1 MDFLNYARE
10 HNIQILCYPS
20 HATHVYQGLD
30 VVIFSPLKRRWSE
43 ERQAFEGSKRQ
54 RVSKR
59 NFVTIYGRAHRHVL
73 TQDLVR
79 TAFKK
84 TGVWPF
90 NANLV
95 TKQMMAPSL
104 ETSSQGHL
112 PLPQPS
118 PVRAIASWDTH
129 SRVFSCKKCCGSTP
143 GITSL
148 HIHRC
153 KTSYVQHTPVKRNTK
168 QIYTACSQLLSYSQ
182 YTVTGCQSSSDEFY
196 QRVVD
201 HENTTAAQKLAQ
213 ENRRKQKEEQTHLMT
228 AWREA
233 SKTCTLD

>member
-1 MDFLNYARE
+1 M
-10 HNIQILCYPS
+10 
-20 HATHVYQGLD
+20 YQGLD

-118 PVRAIASWDTH
+118 PGTPTAGCSAAKNVVEALQ
-129 SRVFSCKKCCGSTP
+129 GSPPST
-143 GITSL
+143 
-148 HIHRC
+148 
-153 KTSYVQHTPVKRNTK
+153 
-168 QIYTACSQLLSYSQ
+168 YTGARRLTCSILP
-182 YTVTGCQSSSDEFY
+182 
-196 QRVVD
+196 
-201 HENTTAAQKLAQ
+201 
-213 ENRRKQKEEQTHLMT
+213 
-228 AWREA
+228 
-233 SKTCTLD
+233 